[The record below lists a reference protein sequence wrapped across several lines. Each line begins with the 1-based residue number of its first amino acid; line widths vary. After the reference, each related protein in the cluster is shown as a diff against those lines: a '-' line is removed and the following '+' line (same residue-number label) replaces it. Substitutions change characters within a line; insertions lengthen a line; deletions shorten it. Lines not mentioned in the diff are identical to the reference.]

1 VVVPQTEEPDD
12 PDLAAWREI
21 VAHYGE
27 RAELPPEGGS
37 AERTE
42 PADRAEPAGGAS
54 YPLRFGEFGDDTDEP
69 FEPVAQRGTSADDA
83 DLADPVEDRFVPLEP
98 EPLRL
103 GPART
108 AAWLGVLG
116 APALALL
123 ATFVVTASDVSVPSW
138 FGWLLVAAFLGGFG
152 YLVVTMPK
160 DRDDPWDDG
169 ARL

>member
-1 VVVPQTEEPDD
+1 MPQKEPED

-21 VAHYGE
+21 VANYGD
-27 RAELPPEGGS
+27 RAELPPDDT
-37 AERTE
+37 AAPE
-42 PADRAEPAGGAS
+42 PTVVEPGTS
-54 YPLRFGEFGDDTDEP
+54 YPLRFGEFDDDVDEP
-69 FEPVAQRGTSADDA
+69 FEPAEDATDEGTDDG
-83 DLADPVEDRFVPLEP
+83 FVPSEP
-98 EPLRL
+98 EPLHL

-108 AAWLGVLG
+108 AAWAGVLG
-116 APALALL
+116 APVVALV
-123 ATFVVTASDVSVPSW
+123 ATVVVTATSVSVAPW